1 MGSAG
6 AASGIY
12 RSLPQT
18 DEGRILCTVRH
29 RKVAVSFARRS
40 ILDVPAMGRDEAR
53 SYFKDALIQGMS
65 SSDDEVMNH
74 LLTLLKHLPL
84 DMTQAV
90 AYMNENQISLT
101 VYLQLFE
108 NTDRDK
114 IELLSTKFQDNT
126 RYEQFQDPAATTWF
140 ISFNQI
146 R

>member
-1 MGSAG
+1 
-6 AASGIY
+6 
-12 RSLPQT
+12 
-18 DEGRILCTVRH
+18 
-29 RKVAVSFARRS
+29 
-40 ILDVPAMGRDEAR
+40 
-53 SYFKDALIQGMS
+53 MS